1 MRCSWPS
8 LIGQLN
14 RTSTVSSIV
23 RVLAL
28 LLLMTGS
35 TAKTTM
41 HVSYILED
49 HSHKEPPSN
58 LAGSTS
64 AGSVS
69 AEDSAKSKLSS
80 RGSTVRFSF
89 LPEVR
94 GSSVYLAGEF
104 NDWSDSQSR
113 MLDRDSDGVHT
124 IDLQLKPGTYQY
136 KFVVDGRWY
145 KDPDN
150 PDTAPDG
157 FGGQNSVIVVSE
169 SSVAG
174 VSPGKLTSSK
184 LNRSAGTEGEV
195 PAFYLGEQPAKSYTI
210 FGKAGVYREKSIRF
224 AASTSEET
232 LLEMLRAEVARRG
245 ADAVVGVQ
253 TKRRITARLR
263 GAGFDRWVSGLM
275 VRYCDPRYSHH
286 KPLDFGVAILPLL
299 GENQQPYKDSD
310 YIMEIAQVFLESR
323 GYYTVLCDESAA
335 LTFSEVLDMNSNALA
350 GVGGNDM
357 RLLFLASLERTAED
371 QQVVVKSAEAFLRL
385 MLIDK
390 QTRDVLWE
398 NEGGGSA
405 SYGFLISP
413 FFDEIKGA
421 LKPALVEGFGNMPVY
436 RGFEL
441 VTPSK

>member
-1 MRCSWPS
+1 
-8 LIGQLN
+8 
-14 RTSTVSSIV
+14 
-23 RVLAL
+23 
-28 LLLMTGS
+28 
-35 TAKTTM
+35 
-41 HVSYILED
+41 
-49 HSHKEPPSN
+49 
-58 LAGSTS
+58 
-64 AGSVS
+64 
-69 AEDSAKSKLSS
+69 
-80 RGSTVRFSF
+80 
-89 LPEVR
+89 
-94 GSSVYLAGEF
+94 
-104 NDWSDSQSR
+104 
-113 MLDRDSDGVHT
+113 
-124 IDLQLKPGTYQY
+124 
-136 KFVVDGRWY
+136 
-145 KDPDN
+145 
-150 PDTAPDG
+150 
-157 FGGQNSVIVVSE
+157 
-169 SSVAG
+169 
-174 VSPGKLTSSK
+174 
-184 LNRSAGTEGEV
+184 
-195 PAFYLGEQPAKSYTI
+195 
-210 FGKAGVYREKSIRF
+210 
-224 AASTSEET
+224 
-232 LLEMLRAEVARRG
+232 
-245 ADAVVGVQ
+245 
-253 TKRRITARLR
+253 
-263 GAGFDRWVSGLM
+263 M